1 MTSSPRSPG
10 FPALAVPQIGGV
22 GWGGAIA
29 GLVLL
34 LCSSARHLLFKSGA
48 FDLGIFDQAV
58 YLISQ
63 GQPPIPTALGFH
75 ILGDHAAFI
84 LYPLALLYWI
94 YPSVYWLL
102 AVQAIALAGGVVPLW
117 ALARQGGVKS
127 GTAGAIGV
135 AYLLYPLVFNLNLFD
150 FHPDVVA
157 LPGLLA
163 AIWAARFKRRLVFC
177 LSVLLVMSC
186 KEVLAL
192 TVAAMGIWLWGWEQ
206 RRLYGTIALLSGLV
220 WFWIATQ
227 GVIPH
232 FGGAAATV
240 SRHLTRYSQFGQSF
254 PEIAVNL
261 VLHPERIL
269 GPIVSV
275 DTLSYLALLLLPI
288 VWGVSRRSLP
298 ALVGAL
304 PTLAIN
310 ILSDTA
316 MQRDLVRQY
325 SLPLLPFLLVG
336 AIATLSQE
344 QTGLAA
350 RLRSKRAIVLWSL
363 LGFLSLAKFTYF
375 GDRYLTTL
383 DTWAATRAAI
393 AQVTTPGS
401 VLTTHEIS
409 PHLSHRS
416 RIDFTRKTA
425 PPDLSQFQYV
435 LLDRQ
440 HPGWQSDRAFAAQL
454 IQQLQAT
461 PEFEQKLEQ
470 DQIYLFVRQIVR

>member
-1 MTSSPRSPG
+1 MTSFLRSPR
-10 FPALAVPQIGGV
+10 FPVLSLPPIGRV

-48 FDLGIFDQAV
+48 FDLGIFDQSV

-102 AVQAIALAGGVVPLW
+102 AVQAIALAGGAVPIW

-127 GTAGAIGV
+127 GTAGAIVV

-150 FHPDVVA
+150 FHPDVLA
-157 LPGLLA
+157 LPGLLM
-163 AIWAARFKRRLVFC
+163 AIWAARSKRRLLFC
-177 LSVLLVMSC
+177 LSLLLVLSC

-192 TVAAMGIWLWGWEQ
+192 TVAAMGIWLWGWEH
-206 RRLYGTIALLSGLV
+206 RRLYGAIALLSGLG
-220 WFWIATQ
+220 WFWLTTQ
-227 GVIPH
+227 VVIPY
-232 FGGAAATV
+232 FGGATASI

-254 PEIAVNL
+254 PEIAANL
-261 VLHPERIL
+261 VLHPGRIL

-275 DTLSYLALLLLPI
+275 ATLSYLALLLLPI
-288 VWGVSRRSLP
+288 VWGLSRRSLP

-310 ILSDTA
+310 ILSDTG

-350 RLRSKRAIVLWSL
+350 RLRSKRAIVLWSV
-363 LGFLSLAKFTYF
+363 LGFLALAKFTYF

-383 DTWAATRAAI
+383 DTWAATRNAI
-393 AQVTTPGS
+393 VQITTPGS

-416 RIDFTRKTA
+416 QIDFTRKTA

-440 HPGWQSDRAFAAQL
+440 HPGWQSDQAFVDRL
-454 IQQLQAT
+454 IQQLQST
-461 PEFEQKLEQ
+461 PKFEQRLKQ
-470 DQIYLFVRQIVR
+470 DQVYLFVRR